1 MKSLLLIPAAGL
13 LILASFSP
21 ATAQSPPG
29 APPPVNKHED
39 IFNTRHNLS
48 VNPPDPTVYP
58 QIFPK
63 GVPGQDPRRV
73 YTAQTAEI
81 CVFCHTPHGSNQVAA
96 SALQAP
102 IWNRQ
107 LSASQYTLYDQVW
120 SKSFDGKLNA
130 GAPTGYSRL
139 CLSCHDGTVALGAVL
154 NKPGSG
160 GYVNA
165 AAMTLPQFNN
175 TSFTMTYQGGD
186 VYQAGPQQDP
196 SLRGFPANTMPVG
209 SGEKTG
215 DTRRLGTNLTNTH
228 PISFKFDSALAAL
241 DTELVDPGVP
251 LQRAPGVL
259 VTSHT
264 PISPAARYPGDNINV
279 YDSVQCT
286 SCHNPHQVDYPK
298 FLRASIFSNPPEH
311 PGEQIICLYC
321 HAKPGWVGSTHQ
333 VSQAV
338 HAEYPASSNPY
349 DYDGSHEVD
358 QYACR
363 NCHDPHTAQGA
374 KRIHREGVDA
384 LGQDATE
391 KTCFL
396 CHSPNTSAAGS
407 PNAYN
412 GYPTSTLLAGDP
424 TSPGNP
430 RFKTGKPAPDIN
442 SQFSKDINPTGN
454 TNCYLSWQPQVN
466 ATGAGN
472 FPECGSAMNLTLG
485 HGGKHEPVFVSRPQE
500 GVELGSPAPPIN
512 NEFSPG
518 LLTGD
523 KIPHVTCTDCH
534 NPHQVEP
541 GNRLKGMKGID
552 INGLVV
558 GHGVPGNDREP
569 YVYEVCF
576 RCHGNSYTNIFSG
589 DRYPDD
595 TFMRSDPR
603 DFRPS
608 NPDFSL
614 RGFSNKRK
622 EFNPNTPDN
631 TLPDHSQQVVNAAF
645 HPVAAAGR
653 NGTVQLCNQLTE
665 SFHLNCADPVS
676 ALQKVTILCTDCH
689 NSEATSAVKGP
700 VTESNLRVTD
710 TPSAFTALKSLIG
723 PGSPPAYEPIGPHGS
738 RFIRILR
745 NRYNTDIQNPGR
757 CFEGVD
763 SNQAQNPPNS
773 GCTTSDGN
781 GSPGV
786 DSPNRK
792 HFDNFLLC
800 FQCHDRRA
808 FDPSEPGANRY
819 DPSWTN
825 FYGDKGVTNAGSD
838 EGWNGNLHM
847 YHLQYTG
854 AMCHECHY
862 NVHSN
867 VEAQNTQYGDG
878 LGTRADRDISKCSG
892 SLTGGITYPCLPP
905 DSEDGIS
912 DGVIDTHL
920 INFSPKVEGSIALK
934 PRWAYDLVNKQFQC
948 FLRCHNE
955 IMNTCHYGRT
965 NGGTQHWCAGGSAR
979 G

>member
-1 MKSLLLIPAAGL
+1 MKFLLRFLIRISLLLIIALPGMGQA
-13 LILASFSP
+13 
-21 ATAQSPPG
+21 PPG
-29 APPPVNKHED
+29 APPSITKHED
-39 IFNTRHNLS
+39 ILNTRHNLS
-48 VNPPDPTVYP
+48 ANPPDPTQHP
-58 QIFPK
+58 EIFPK
-63 GVPGQDPRRV
+63 GAAGQDPRRV
-73 YTAQTAEI
+73 FTSQTAEV
-81 CVFCHTPHGSNQVAA
+81 CVFCHTPHGASQVA
-96 SALQAP
+96 SNLLQAP
-102 IWNRQ
+102 LWNRQ
-107 LSASQYTLYDQVW
+107 LASNQYTLYDQVW
-120 SKSFDGKLNA
+120 SKSFDGQLNL

-160 GYVNA
+160 GYIDPANISLA
-165 AAMTLPQFNN
+165 QFNN
-175 TSFTMTYQGGD
+175 SSFTMSYQGGD
-186 VYQAGPQQDP
+186 VYQGGPQQDP
-196 SLRGFPANTMPVG
+196 SLRGFPQNTMPVG
-209 SGEKTG
+209 SGELTG

-228 PISFKFDSALAAL
+228 PVSFKFDSALAAL
-241 DTELVDPGVP
+241 DTELVDPGPV
-251 LQRAPGVL
+251 LGPGST
-259 VTSHT
+259 VTAHT
-264 PISPAARYPGDNINV
+264 PISPAARYPGDNIKI

-298 FLRASIFSNPPEH
+298 FLRASIFNNPPEH

-321 HAKPGWVGSTHQ
+321 HAKPGWIGSTHQ
-333 VSQAV
+333 TSKVL
-338 HAEYPASSNPY
+338 HTEYPSVSNPY
-349 DYDGSHEVD
+349 DYDGTHTVD
-358 QYACR
+358 QFACR

-374 KRIHREGVDA
+374 KRIHREGVDQF
-384 LGQDATE
+384 GQDATE

-396 CHSPNTSAAGS
+396 CHSPNNAPAGS
-407 PNAYN
+407 PNIYN
-412 GYPTSTLLAGDP
+412 GYPTSALLAGDP
-424 TSPGNP
+424 TNPGNL
-430 RFKTGKPAPDIN
+430 RFKTAQVAPDIN

-454 TNCYLSWQPQVN
+454 TNCYTSWDPKAN
-466 ATGAGN
+466 TPGT

-485 HGGKHEPVFVSRPQE
+485 HGGKHEPVFVARPQE
-500 GVELGSPAPPIN
+500 GVELGSSAPPVN
-512 NEFSPG
+512 NEFAPG
-518 LLTGD
+518 LIAGD
-523 KIPHVTCTDCH
+523 KYPHVTCTDCH

-576 RCHGNSYTNIFSG
+576 RCHGNSYNNIFNG
-589 DRYPDD
+589 DRFPDD

-603 DFRPS
+603 DFRPI
-608 NPDFSL
+608 NADFSL

-622 EFNPNTPDN
+622 ELNPNTPDN
-631 TLPDHSQQVVNAAF
+631 TLPDHSQQTVNASF

-665 SFHLNCADPVS
+665 SFHLNCANPAA
-676 ALQKVTILCTDCH
+676 ALRNVTIQCTDCH

-710 TPSAFTALKSLIG
+710 TISAFSPLKAVIG
-723 PGSPPAYEPIGPHGS
+723 PGSPPAYEPVGPHGS
-738 RFIRILR
+738 KFIRILR
-745 NRYNTDIQNPGR
+745 NRYNTDIQNPTR
-757 CFEGVD
+757 CFEGSD
-763 SNQAQNPPNS
+763 LNQVPNPP
-773 GCTTSDGN
+773 GCATSDGSSAP
-781 GSPGV
+781 GSFTATR
-786 DSPNRK
+786 S

-825 FYGDKGVTNAGSD
+825 FYGDKAVTSSAD

-847 YHLQYTG
+847 YHLQWTG

-878 LGTRADRDISKCSG
+878 LGTRADQNSVTCQGVTSG
-892 SLTGGITYPCLPP
+892 VTYPCLPP
-905 DSEDGIS
+905 DGEDGII
-912 DGVIDTHL
+912 DGIVDTHL
-920 INFSPKVEGSIALK
+920 INFSPKVEGTIASK
-934 PRWAYDLVNKQFQC
+934 PRWAYDAANQQFQC

-965 NGGTQHWCAGGSAR
+965 NGTTQHWCAGGTTR